1 MVISWNL
8 GSYVTE
14 IQSRIVSR
22 SNVLNLF
29 DVNAT
34 DHGGEYLCAAVN
46 MAGLE
51 TSVSI
56 LNFKPQ
62 FLEQPSSIEVN
73 DTYSFVCTAEAF
85 PFPTYQWQKM
95 ESGKFIDIFNETEEI
110 LNVTEHE
117 IYRCVVTNVIND
129 VENVIYSEPVT
140 IITSESNG

>member
-1 MVISWNL
+1 M
-8 GSYVTE
+8 
-14 IQSRIVSR
+14 SR

-62 FLEQPSSIEVN
+62 FLEQPSSIEVKDIN

-85 PFPTYQWQKM
+85 PFPTYQWQKK

-117 IYRCVVTNVIND
+117 IYRCVVINVIND

>member
-1 MVISWNL
+1 M
-8 GSYVTE
+8 
-14 IQSRIVSR
+14 SR